1 MDGYEATTELR
12 RREAGGPR
20 TPVVAMTADAMRG
33 TAERCLAAGM
43 DGYLSKPIRRE
54 QLIDALQRLLPSHR

>member
-1 MDGYEATTELR
+1 
-12 RREAGGPR
+12 
-20 TPVVAMTADAMRG
+20 MRG